1 MKPAAAK
8 VRIVLADDHPIV
20 LAGLER
26 LLSIARRF
34 DVVATSCDGTA
45 ALQAI
50 QELEPEIALLDI
62 NMPKLNGLEVLEALE
77 DSGLSTKTV
86 LLTASATDSQVRK
99 AVTHGAWG
107 IMLKDT
113 AADALLECLETVSA
127 GERWLPHELIGPA
140 LERDADRHRSQIKLA
155 EVLTQREHEIALLI
169 ANGLSN
175 KHIGKQI
182 GISDG
187 TVKIHLHSV
196 YKKLRVIN
204 RTELATLVQ
213 RIIDR

>member
-1 MKPAAAK
+1 

-26 LLSIARRF
+26 LLALAHRF
-34 DVVATSCDGTA
+34 DVVATSGDGIT

-62 NMPKLNGLEVLEALE
+62 NMPKLSGLQVLEALE
-77 DSGLSTKTV
+77 ECGLSTKTV
-86 LLTASATDSQVRK
+86 LLTASATDSQVKK
-99 AVTHGAWG
+99 AIVHGAWG
-107 IMLKDT
+107 IMLKDS

-127 GERWLPHELIGPA
+127 GERWLPQDFINPA
-140 LERDADRHRSQIKLA
+140 LQRDSDRRRSQVKLA

-169 ANGLSN
+169 ADGLSN
-175 KHIGKQI
+175 KQIGKQI

-196 YKKLRVIN
+196 YKKLEVTN

-213 RIIDR
+213 RTVEG

>member
-1 MKPAAAK
+1 MKPAK

-26 LLSIARRF
+26 LLSIGRRF

-50 QELEPEIALLDI
+50 QDLEPEIALLDI

-77 DSGLSTKTV
+77 DRGLSTKTV

-107 IMLKDT
+107 IMLKDS
-113 AADALLECLETVSA
+113 AADALLDCLETVSA
-127 GERWLPHELIGPA
+127 GERWLPHELIDPA
-140 LERDADRHRSQIKLA
+140 LERAADRHRSQTKLA
-155 EVLTQREHEIALLI
+155 EVLTHREHEIALLI
-169 ANGLSN
+169 ADGLSN
-175 KHIGKQI
+175 KQIGKQI

-196 YKKLRVIN
+196 YKKLRVTN

-213 RIIDR
+213 RVIDR